1 MVGHLVERARW
12 QHFSDS
18 DLMVAGRGVL
28 RLLPSASATLVARIG
43 SSQRSTYVAPVTGDA
58 TSIGRGLQNA
68 VVLLDPTVS
77 REHAILEQKGTS
89 WLIHNI
95 SSAQPL
101 AVEDLEVP
109 PGTEAELLPGNT
121 LRIGV
126 SRLALLAPAAEA
138 VSALDQQV
146 PVLEPESD
154 DTRVMGPGITLQF
167 ALQGRRYP
175 RLRWLVGLAAAI
187 VLALSGLATLGSA
200 ALVGQDALRSG
211 GIAGVVV
218 AGTIPMIPA
227 LGVTLLIGIFDRYE
241 REPLVTLLG
250 AFVWGAIIAIPPSL
264 VFEHSLNTLLAARLA
279 GGSGAAS
286 MLAYAGGQAAVAGVT
301 EELIKGAGL
310 LLLLIGL
317 RDEFDN
323 VTDGVLYGL
332 LIGAGFAVVENF
344 VYLALSPS
352 NELPYLVLARIG
364 LGWLSHSAFTAL
376 FGAGLGY
383 ARERGRVERLRL
395 LVPCLGLVAAI
406 LLHTWFDFV
415 VFATTWL
422 GGQLA
427 AEPSSPLLLMVVLLV
442 AGYGPVF
449 VTQALLLKVLIDAL
463 GREAETI
470 RHYLADEVLG
480 GVVLPDEYLIVQD
493 AGLRGGAERRILR
506 RFGPRAYL
514 TARAFYQTLTGLAFR
529 KWHVALGD
537 LEKKAPQQPE
547 EAYRERLARLRRSL
561 TRQMA

>member
-1 MVGHLVERARW
+1 V
-12 QHFSDS
+12 
-18 DLMVAGRGVL
+18 
-28 RLLPSASATLVARIG
+28 
-43 SSQRSTYVAPVTGDA
+43 
-58 TSIGRGLQNA
+58 TSIGRGLQNG

-89 WLIHNI
+89 WVIHNV

-101 AVEDLEVP
+101 AVEELEVP
-109 PGTEAELLPGNT
+109 PGAEAEVDPGNT
-121 LRIGV
+121 LRLGV
-126 SRLALLAPAAEA
+126 SHLALLAPTAD
-138 VSALDQQV
+138 VVRVVDQSL
-146 PVLEPESD
+146 LEMESD
-154 DTRVMGPGITLQF
+154 DTRVIGPGITLQF
-167 ALQGRRYP
+167 ALQGRRDP
-175 RLRWLVGLAAAI
+175 RLRWLVGLAAAV

-200 ALVGQDALRSG
+200 ALAGQDALRSG
-211 GIAGVVV
+211 GITGVVV
-218 AGTIPMIPA
+218 AGTIPIVPA

-264 VFEHSLNTLLAARLA
+264 VFEHSLNTLLVARLA
-279 GGSGAAS
+279 GNSGAAA

-301 EELIKGAGL
+301 EELVKGAGL
-310 LLLLIGL
+310 LLLLVGL

-352 NELPYLVLARIG
+352 KELPYLLLVRIG

-383 ARERGRVERLRL
+383 ARERRRVERLRL
-395 LVPCLGLVAAI
+395 LVPCLSLLAAI

-415 VFATTWL
+415 AFATTWL
-422 GGQLA
+422 GGQPA
-427 AEPSSPLLLMVVLLV
+427 AGPSSPLLLMVVLLV

-449 VTQALLLKVLIDAL
+449 ITQAVLLKVLIEAL

-514 TARAFYQTLTGLAFR
+514 TSRAFYQTLAGLAFR

-561 TRQMA
+561 ARQMA

>member
-1 MVGHLVERARW
+1 VERER
-12 QHFSDS
+12 QHFPDP
-18 DLMVAGRGVL
+18 DLMVAVRAVL
-28 RLLPSASATLVARIG
+28 RLLPSAPATLVAKVG
-43 SSQRSTYVAPVTGDA
+43 SSQRSTYVAPVTGDV
-58 TSIGRGLQNA
+58 TSVGRGLQNA

-89 WLIHNI
+89 WTIHNV

-101 AVEDLEVP
+101 AVEDLEVS
-109 PGTEAELLPGNT
+109 PGTEAALLPGDT

-126 SRLALLAPAAEA
+126 SRLAFLAPEAEVESAADQPL
-138 VSALDQQV
+138 LDL
-146 PVLEPESD
+146 PSD
-154 DTRVMGPGITLQF
+154 DTRILGPGITLQF
-167 ALQGRRYP
+167 ALRGRRDP
-175 RLRWLVGLAAAI
+175 RFRWLVGLAAAV
-187 VLALSGLATLGSA
+187 VLAVSGLATLGSA
-200 ALVGQDALRSG
+200 ALAGQDALRSG
-211 GIAGVVV
+211 GITAVVV
-218 AGTIPMIPA
+218 AATIPLIPA

-264 VFEHSLNTLLAARLA
+264 LFEHRLNAILAARLS
-279 GGSGAAS
+279 GGSGAAA
-286 MLAYAGGQAAVAGVT
+286 MLANAGGQAAVAGVT

-352 NELPYLVLARIG
+352 NELPYLVLVRVG

-383 ARERGRVERLRL
+383 ARERGRVGRLRL
-395 LVPCLGLVAAI
+395 LVPCLGLLAAI

-415 VFATTWL
+415 VYATSWL
-422 GGQLA
+422 GGQPA
-427 AEPSSPLLLMVVLLV
+427 TAPSSPLLLMVVLLV

-449 VTQALLLKVLIDAL
+449 VTQVLLLKVLIDAL

-470 RHYLADEVLG
+470 RCYLADEVLG

-514 TARAFYQTLTGLAFR
+514 TSRAFYQTLTGLAFR
-529 KWHVALGD
+529 KWHVAQGD

-561 TRQMA
+561 ARQLT